1 AIKMRR
7 YLEQD
12 CITLLVHV
20 VDKEAK
26 VGNIQAIPIS
36 KESSRGYHQ
45 LRVKE
50 EDTLKTTFRT
60 WYGHYKFLV
69 MPSGLTNASDVFMD
83 LMNRV
88 CTSYFDKFVK
98 AIIDDILIYSQS
110 REEHEQH
117 LDTIL
122 SLLKDKKLNTK
133 FSKFEFWLREVHF
146 LGHVVNKNGIQV
158 GLAKGTTKGSLKNF
172 PKIAKPLTKLTQKTK
187 EFVWKEEQ
195 EETFQ
200 TLKNKLYKVIAYVS
214 RQLKKHE
221 KNYTTHDLEL
231 GATSLISRVLDAQRE
246 ALKEENL
253 EEEDLSSANQKLK
266 TRADRIKSGYS
277 IHPGAEKMYMDVK
290 EYYWWPGMKKD
301 IALYVRKCLTC
312 AKVKAERA
320 STCNSSMEMGKDH
333 DGFCGKVT

>member
-1 AIKMRR
+1 MRR

-20 VDKEAK
+20 VDKGAK
-26 VGNIQAIPIS
+26 VGNIQDIPIS

-50 EDTLKTTFRT
+50 EDTPKTTFRT
-60 WYGHYKFLV
+60 RYGRYEFLV
-69 MPSGLTNASDVFMD
+69 MPFGLSNASDVFMD

-88 CTSYFDKFVK
+88 CTTYFDKFMK
-98 AIIDDILIYSQS
+98 AFIDDILIYSRS

-146 LGHVVNKNGIQV
+146 LGHVVNKNRIQD
-158 GLAKGTTKGSLKNF
+158 TTKGSLKNF

-200 TLKNKLYKVIAYVS
+200 TLPL
-214 RQLKKHE
+214 
-221 KNYTTHDLEL
+221 
-231 GATSLISRVLDAQRE
+231 
-246 ALKEENL
+246 ENL
-253 EEEDLSSANQKLK
+253 ETLPLRNKVHCVHRPSESPTYPQPEDAQHETEKMGSTIPKVDDLRKVVMDEAHRS
-266 TRADRIKSGYS
+266 RYS
-277 IHPGAEKMYMDVK
+277 IYPGADKMYMDVK
-290 EYYWWPGMKKD
+290 EYYWWLGMKKG
-301 IALYVRKCLTC
+301 IALYVKKCLTC

-333 DGFCGKVT
+333 DGF